1 MSGAPQGKTG
11 IAGTEITAENFAF
24 LQEQIYRDSGIVLEA
39 GKQYLVEARL
49 APIVREH
56 GLGSINDLCALL
68 RAVTSDGLRRK
79 VVEAMTTNETQFFRE
94 PAQYEAL
101 RTTVLAELL
110 AQRRSP
116 RPLNC
121 WSAAASTGQEA
132 YSLAMLAAEIGLGP
146 WDMQI
151 LGTDL
156 AESVLERARLARY
169 SQLEVN
175 RGLPAAYLVKYFT
188 RQGLEWILKDEIRSR
203 VRFQRHDL
211 RESARHLGPF
221 DLVFCRNVL
230 IYFDTETKRR
240 ILHQVREAMY
250 PGGYL
255 LLGAVETILDLED
268 LFERKRVGQA
278 ILYQAR

>member
-1 MSGAPQGKTG
+1 MIGAQQGRAG
-11 IAGTEITAENFAF
+11 IGGSEITDENFAF
-24 LQEQIYRDSGIVLEA
+24 LQQQIYRDSGIVLEA

-49 APIVREH
+49 APILREH

-68 RAVTSDGLRRK
+68 RAVANDGLRRK
-79 VVEAMTTNETQFFRE
+79 VVEAMTTKETQFFRE

-116 RPLNC
+116 RPLSC

-132 YSLAMLAAEIGLGP
+132 YSLAMLAAEIGLGS
-146 WDMQI
+146 WEMQI

-156 AESVLERARLARY
+156 AESALERARLARY

-175 RGLPAAYLVKYFT
+175 RGLPAAYLVKFFT
-188 RQGLEWILKDEIRSR
+188 RQGLEWVLKDEIRSR

-211 RESARHLGPF
+211 RDSARHLGPF

-240 ILHQVREAMY
+240 ILRQVREAMY

-268 LFERKRVGQA
+268 LYERKRVGQA

>member
-1 MSGAPQGKTG
+1 MIG
-11 IAGTEITAENFAF
+11 IEQDKAAGGREITAENFAF
-24 LQEQIYRDSGIVLEA
+24 LQQQIYRDSGIVLEP

-49 APIVREH
+49 APIARQH
-56 GLGSINDLCALL
+56 GLGSVNDLCNLL
-68 RAVTSDGLRRK
+68 RAVGNDGLRRK

-101 RTTVLAELL
+101 RTSLLGELL
-110 AQRRSP
+110 AARRSL
-116 RPLNC
+116 RPLAC

-132 YSLAMLAAEIGLGP
+132 YSLAMLAAEMGLP
-146 WDMQI
+146 ASEIQI

-156 AESVLERARLARY
+156 AESVLERARAGRY

-188 RQGLEWILKDEIRSR
+188 RQGLEWVLKEEIRQR

-211 RESARHLGPF
+211 RNSARHLGPF

-230 IYFDTETKRR
+230 IYFDHETKRR
-240 ILHQVREAMY
+240 ILEQVREAMY
-250 PGGYL
+250 AGGYL
-255 LLGAVETILDLED
+255 LLGAVETILDLD
-268 LFERKRVGQA
+268 HLYERKRVGQA
-278 ILYQAR
+278 IVYQAR

>member
-1 MSGAPQGKTG
+1 MIGAQQGRAG
-11 IAGTEITAENFAF
+11 IGGSEITDENFAF
-24 LQEQIYRDSGIVLEA
+24 LQQQIYRDSGIVLEA

-49 APIVREH
+49 APILREH

-68 RAVTSDGLRRK
+68 RAVANDGLRRK

-116 RPLNC
+116 RPLSC

-132 YSLAMLAAEIGLGP
+132 YSLAMLAAEIGLGS
-146 WDMQI
+146 WEMQI

-169 SQLEVN
+169 TQLEVN
-175 RGLPAAYLVKYFT
+175 RGLPAAYLVKFFT
-188 RQGLEWILKDEIRSR
+188 RQGLEWVLKDEIRSR

-211 RESARHLGPF
+211 RDSARHLGPF

-240 ILHQVREAMY
+240 ILRQVRDAMY

>member
-1 MSGAPQGKTG
+1 MIGAQQGRAG
-11 IAGTEITAENFAF
+11 IGGSEITDENFAF
-24 LQEQIYRDSGIVLEA
+24 LQQQIYRDSGIVLEA

-49 APIVREH
+49 APILREH

-68 RAVTSDGLRRK
+68 RAVANDGLRRK

-116 RPLNC
+116 RPLSC

-132 YSLAMLAAEIGLGP
+132 YSLAMLAAEIGLGS
-146 WDMQI
+146 WEMQI

-175 RGLPAAYLVKYFT
+175 RGLPAAYLVKFFT
-188 RQGLEWILKDEIRSR
+188 RQGLEWVLKDEIRSR

-211 RESARHLGPF
+211 RDSARHLGPF

-240 ILHQVREAMY
+240 ILRQVREAMY

-268 LFERKRVGQA
+268 LYERKRVGQA

>member
-1 MSGAPQGKTG
+1 MIGTQQDKASA
-11 IAGTEITAENFAF
+11 AGSAITPENFAF
-24 LQEQIYRDSGIVLEA
+24 LQQQVYRDSGIVLEE

-49 APIVREH
+49 APLVREH
-56 GLGSINDLCALL
+56 GLASVNDLCALL
-68 RAVTSDGLRRK
+68 RAVAADGLRRK

-101 RTTVLAELL
+101 RTTLLAELL
-110 AQRRSP
+110 AARRSS

-132 YSLAMLAAEIGLGP
+132 YSLAMMAAEMGLGP
-146 WDMQI
+146 SEMQI

-156 AESVLERARLARY
+156 AESVLERARQGRY

-175 RGLPAAYLVKYFT
+175 RGLPAAYLVKYFA
-188 RQGLEWILKDEIRSR
+188 RHGLEWILKDEIRRR
-203 VRFQRHDL
+203 VRFLRHDL
-211 RESARHLGPF
+211 RDSARHWGPF

-230 IYFDTETKRR
+230 IYFDTETKRK
-240 ILHQVREAMY
+240 ILRQVREAMS

-255 LLGAVETILDLED
+255 LLGAVESILDLEN

-278 ILYQAR
+278 IVYLAR

>member
-1 MSGAPQGKTG
+1 MIGAQQGRAG
-11 IAGTEITAENFAF
+11 IGGSEITDENFAF
-24 LQEQIYRDSGIVLEA
+24 LQQQIYRDSGIVLEA

-49 APIVREH
+49 APILREH

-68 RAVTSDGLRRK
+68 RAVANDGLRRK

-116 RPLNC
+116 RPLSC

-132 YSLAMLAAEIGLGP
+132 YSLAMLAAEIGLGS
-146 WDMQI
+146 WEMQI

-156 AESVLERARLARY
+156 AESALERARLARY
-169 SQLEVN
+169 TQLEVN
-175 RGLPAAYLVKYFT
+175 RGLPAAYLVKFFT
-188 RQGLEWILKDEIRSR
+188 RQGLEWVLKDEIRSR

-211 RESARHLGPF
+211 RDSARHLGPF

-240 ILHQVREAMY
+240 ILRQVREAMY

-268 LFERKRVGQA
+268 LYERKRVGQA

>member
-1 MSGAPQGKTG
+1 MSGAPQGKAGTG
-11 IAGTEITAENFAF
+11 STEITAENFAF

-49 APIVREH
+49 APIVREY

-132 YSLAMLAAEIGLGP
+132 YSLAMLAAEMGLGP

-211 RESARHLGPF
+211 RDSARHLGPF

-230 IYFDTETKRR
+230 IYFDPETKRR

-255 LLGAVETILDLED
+255 LLGAVETVLDLES
-268 LFERKRVGQA
+268 LFERKRIGQA

>member
-1 MSGAPQGKTG
+1 MIGTEQGKATSG
-11 IAGTEITAENFAF
+11 REITAENFAF
-24 LQEQIYRDSGIVLEA
+24 LQQQIYRDSGIVLES

-49 APIVREH
+49 APIARQH
-56 GLGSINDLCALL
+56 GLGSVNDLCNLL
-68 RAVTSDGLRRK
+68 RAVGNDGLRRK

-101 RTTVLAELL
+101 RTTLLGELL
-110 AQRRSP
+110 AARRSP
-116 RPLNC
+116 RPLAC

-132 YSLAMLAAEIGLGP
+132 YSLAMLAAEMGLAAT
-146 WDMQI
+146 DLQV

-156 AESVLERARLARY
+156 AESVLERARAGRY

-188 RQGLEWILKDEIRSR
+188 RQGLEWILKDEIRR
-203 VRFQRHDL
+203 RARFQRHDL
-211 RESARHLGPF
+211 RDSARHLGPF

-230 IYFDTETKRR
+230 IYFDQETKRR
-240 ILHQVREAMY
+240 ILQQVREAMF

-255 LLGAVETILDLED
+255 LLGAVETIMDLDH

-278 ILYQAR
+278 IVYQAR

>member
-1 MSGAPQGKTG
+1 MIGTEQGKT
-11 IAGTEITAENFAF
+11 ASNKEITAENFAF
-24 LQEQIYRDSGIVLEA
+24 LQQQIYRDSGIVLEP

-49 APIVREH
+49 APIARQH
-56 GLGSINDLCALL
+56 GLGSINDLCNLL
-68 RAVTSDGLRRK
+68 RAVSNDGLRRQ

-101 RTTVLAELL
+101 RTKLLGELL
-110 AQRRSP
+110 AARRST
-116 RPLNC
+116 RPLAC

-132 YSLAMLAAEIGLGP
+132 YSLVMLAAEMGLGAT
-146 WDMQI
+146 DLQI

-156 AESVLERARLARY
+156 AESVLEKARAGRY

-188 RQGLEWILKDEIRSR
+188 RQGLEWILREDIRRR

-211 RESARHLGPF
+211 RDSARHLGPF

-230 IYFDTETKRR
+230 IYFDHQTKRR
-240 ILHQVREAMY
+240 ILHQVRETMY

-255 LLGAVETILDLED
+255 LLGAVETTLELDH

-278 ILYQAR
+278 VVYQAR

>member
-1 MSGAPQGKTG
+1 MIGAQQGRAG
-11 IAGTEITAENFAF
+11 IGGSEITDENFAF
-24 LQEQIYRDSGIVLEA
+24 LQQQIYRDSGIVLEA

-49 APIVREH
+49 APILREH

-68 RAVTSDGLRRK
+68 RAVANDGLRRK

-116 RPLNC
+116 RPLSC

-132 YSLAMLAAEIGLGP
+132 YSLAMLAAEIGLGS
-146 WDMQI
+146 WEMQI

-156 AESVLERARLARY
+156 AESALERARLARY

-175 RGLPAAYLVKYFT
+175 RGLPAAYLVKFFT
-188 RQGLEWILKDEIRSR
+188 RQGLEWVLKDEIRSR

-211 RESARHLGPF
+211 RDSARHLGPF

-240 ILHQVREAMY
+240 ILRQVREAMY

-268 LFERKRVGQA
+268 LYERKRVGQA

>member
-1 MSGAPQGKTG
+1 MIGAQQDKTG
-11 IAGTEITAENFAF
+11 TGSTEITAENFAF
-24 LQEQIYRDSGIVLEA
+24 LQQQIYRDSGIVLEA

-56 GLGSINDLCALL
+56 GLASVNDLCALL
-68 RAVTSDGLRRK
+68 RALTNDGLRRK

-116 RPLNC
+116 RPLSC

-132 YSLAMLAAEIGLGP
+132 YSLAMLAADMGLAS
-146 WDMQI
+146 WDIQI
-151 LGTDL
+151 LATDL

-169 SQLEVN
+169 TQLEVN

-188 RQGLEWILKDEIRSR
+188 RQGLEWILKDEIRR
-203 VRFQRHDL
+203 WVRFQRHDL
-211 RESARHLGPF
+211 RDSARHLGPF

-240 ILHQVREAMY
+240 ILCHVREAMY

-268 LFERKRVGQA
+268 LFERKRIGQA
-278 ILYQAR
+278 VLYQAR

>member
-1 MSGAPQGKTG
+1 
-11 IAGTEITAENFAF
+11 
-24 LQEQIYRDSGIVLEA
+24 
-39 GKQYLVEARL
+39 
-49 APIVREH
+49 
-56 GLGSINDLCALL
+56 
-68 RAVTSDGLRRK
+68 
-79 VVEAMTTNETQFFRE
+79 
-94 PAQYEAL
+94 
-101 RTTVLAELL
+101 VLAELL

-116 RPLNC
+116 RPLSC

-132 YSLAMLAAEIGLGP
+132 YSLAMLAAEIGLGS
-146 WDMQI
+146 WEMQI

-156 AESVLERARLARY
+156 AESALERARLARY

-175 RGLPAAYLVKYFT
+175 RGLPAAYLVKFFT
-188 RQGLEWILKDEIRSR
+188 RQGLEWVLKDEIRSR

-211 RESARHLGPF
+211 RDSARHLGPF

-240 ILHQVREAMY
+240 ILRQVREAMY

-268 LFERKRVGQA
+268 LYERKRVGQA

>member
-1 MSGAPQGKTG
+1 MIGAQQGRAG
-11 IAGTEITAENFAF
+11 IGGSEITDENFAF
-24 LQEQIYRDSGIVLEA
+24 LQQQIYRDSGIVLEA

-49 APIVREH
+49 APILREH

-68 RAVTSDGLRRK
+68 RAVANDGLRRK
-79 VVEAMTTNETQFFRE
+79 VVEAMTTKETQFFRE

-116 RPLNC
+116 RPLSC

-132 YSLAMLAAEIGLGP
+132 YSLAMLAAEIGLGS
-146 WDMQI
+146 WEMQI

-156 AESVLERARLARY
+156 AESALERARLARY
-169 SQLEVN
+169 TQLEVN
-175 RGLPAAYLVKYFT
+175 RGLPAAYLVKFFT
-188 RQGLEWILKDEIRSR
+188 RQGLEWVLKDEIRSR

-211 RESARHLGPF
+211 RDSARHLGPF

-240 ILHQVREAMY
+240 ILRQVREAMY

-268 LFERKRVGQA
+268 LYERKRVGQA